1 MLSLNGIEINI
12 ALSFVGIF
20 TESWFRISGKTWGKF
35 KTGTHTG
42 QYFYIYTRHYILNN
56 DGLDMLHRIPYQSI
70 CYILMDKYDNKFTKN
85 LRISVIKINYVL
97 LIHSLRN
104 KEKISVL
111 LHSSTISLFQE
122 FFSIDS
128 GGHVPEIEG
137 PLYLKSEG
145 KKAWKRFYFVLRASG
160 IYYNPKGKSKVNELN
175 NLTKKV
181 NDNDFTAAVY

>member
-1 MLSLNGIEINI
+1 M
-12 ALSFVGIF
+12 
-20 TESWFRISGKTWGKF
+20 
-35 KTGTHTG
+35 
-42 QYFYIYTRHYILNN
+42 
-56 DGLDMLHRIPYQSI
+56 
-70 CYILMDKYDNKFTKN
+70 
-85 LRISVIKINYVL
+85 IKINYVL
-97 LIHSLRN
+97 FIHSLRN